1 MINNQLKIYKKKS
14 LLLGEKTHLKKKKKG
29 DLNRVLPGRP
39 SHELTKFCWVFALL
53 GCLPYSDQSNYRV
66 KQVPNRPVRSVKV

>member
-1 MINNQLKIYKKKS
+1 MVNNQLKIYKKKS
-14 LLLGEKTHLKKKKKG
+14 FLLEEKTHLKKKKG

-53 GCLPYSDQSNYRV
+53 GFLPYSDQSNYRV
-66 KQVPNRPVRSVKV
+66 KQVPDRPVRSVKI